1 MSTCDAVSW
10 IHCVIDTPCHGYTV
24 SWVHRVMDTP
34 CRGNTVCDIS
44 HWSVLPAR
52 QLENVAFCL
61 QATYTDLYVPKR
73 PRSSSHPDLSNLAN
87 SNSQQKGN
95 LPMSS
100 SQQSLG
106 KSPSQQSLGKSPSQ
120 QSLSKSSS
128 QQTLASP
135 DKAEAG
141 HNKIPKSPAPKQ
153 QTADE

>member
-1 MSTCDAVSW
+1 
-10 IHCVIDTPCHGYTV
+10 
-24 SWVHRVMDTP
+24 
-34 CRGNTVCDIS
+34 
-44 HWSVLPAR
+44 
-52 QLENVAFCL
+52 
-61 QATYTDLYVPKR
+61 
-73 PRSSSHPDLSNLAN
+73 LSNLAN

-141 HNKIPKSPAPKQ
+141 HNKIPKSPTPKQ

>member
-73 PRSSSHPDLSNLAN
+73 PRSSNHPDLSNLA
-87 SNSQQKGN
+87 K
-95 LPMSS
+95 SS

-141 HNKIPKSPAPKQ
+141 HNKIPKSPNPKQ
-153 QTADE
+153 PTADE

>member
-1 MSTCDAVSW
+1 ML
-10 IHCVIDTPCHGYTV
+10 IMLCHGYAV
-24 SWVHRVMDTP
+24 F
-34 CRGNTVCDIS
+34 NTCIQ
-44 HWSVLPAR
+44 HWSLLPAR
-52 QLENVAFCL
+52 QLAHVAFCL

-73 PRSSSHPDLSNLAN
+73 ARSSSHPDLSNLAN
-87 SNSQQKGN
+87 SNSQQKGS
-95 LPMSS
+95 LPKSS

-141 HNKIPKSPAPKQ
+141 HNKIPKSPTPKQ